1 MAGPSGK
8 RFAWTWSNYMGWT
21 WSKAGAF
28 RTRIW
33 YHHCDLPGRGTPIRK
48 VGSMMDAKSGK
59 NSQKCR
65 IRSQW
70 RRHSLQNMPKVQ
82 DSAKWPSRR
91 TGAGKSKGQ
100 AGKGLPG
107 PARRSNPRILACE
120 PSFRAFS
127 RFAWSRASSSAMSI
141 KAAVLYTEL
150 LRQKL
155 CMALSPLLLPNE
167 STGTFRFT
175 LALSHLR

>member
-1 MAGPSGK
+1 
-8 RFAWTWSNYMGWT
+8 
-21 WSKAGAF
+21 
-28 RTRIW
+28 
-33 YHHCDLPGRGTPIRK
+33 
-48 VGSMMDAKSGK
+48 MMDAKSGK

-91 TGAGKSKGQ
+91 AGAGKSKGQ

-120 PSFRAFS
+120 PILLGEENVLRNRDLLITSAQS
-127 RFAWSRASSSAMSI
+127 ASDPISKCQI
-141 KAAVLYTEL
+141 DTLKCTLEELAVVNILKVNAKTKQEDIATQIGKS
-150 LRQKL
+150 LRTVKRI
-155 CMALSPLLLPNE
+155 MASLSEKGLITRENGKRNGIWVVK
-167 STGTFRFT
+167 TDR
-175 LALSHLR
+175 

>member
-8 RFAWTWSNYMGWT
+8 RFAWT

-33 YHHCDLPGRGTPIRK
+33 YHHCDLPGRGTPVRK

-82 DSAKWPSRR
+82 DSAKWTSRR
-91 TGAGKSKGQ
+91 AGAGKSKGQ

-155 CMALSPLLLPNE
+155 CGALSPLLLPNE